1 MQYSDF
7 DEIKEIGSGSYTT
20 VYTAKYRNSEAQ
32 HIPEMVVLKRFKH
45 FDEAEDLLVNE
56 VSNFDSI
63 DKWVFNMKLTLYL
76 FLFIS
81 SEFM

>member
-1 MQYSDF
+1 M
-7 DEIKEIGSGSYTT
+7 I
-20 VYTAKYRNSEAQ
+20 
-32 HIPEMVVLKRFKH
+32 VLKCFKH
-45 FDEAEDLLVNE
+45 FDEAEDLLVNM

-63 DKWVFNMKLTLYL
+63 DKWVFNINIKLTLYL